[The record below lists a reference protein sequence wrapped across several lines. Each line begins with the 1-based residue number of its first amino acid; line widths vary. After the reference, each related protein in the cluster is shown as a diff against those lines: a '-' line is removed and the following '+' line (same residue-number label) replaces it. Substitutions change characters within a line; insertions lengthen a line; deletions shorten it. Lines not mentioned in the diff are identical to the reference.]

1 MLNKFHHSKLTKK
14 KIKSYLPSN
23 KEGNNGDIQIV
34 SIKGKGTYLCLKDKG
49 GWKIS
54 DKFNQRYKAGKHE
67 FDKLKMHTIK
77 NIKNK

>member
-54 DKFNQRYKAGKHE
+54 DKFHSKHKFDTHE
-67 FDKLKMHTIK
+67 FDKINTSKIY
-77 NIKNK
+77 